1 MSLNPVNKSAP
12 SLWDFINHIIDNN
25 LPTSTDKSDTDI
37 SSTVSYLPSAYQY
50 HEKQLYLNWS
60 ESLTKSKVSATKP
73 IFSSPTP
80 TATVSAN
87 PVEPVSRSKTTI
99 HLNTKQQML
108 LSLDLAAEKL
118 SQGDTVAAAKI
129 LDKAAINARS
139 AARLLD
145 PKSTDA
151 QLLMVFAQNMES
163 RSKLYQSS
171 STNDTMRVVPHLS
184 GSAHNAEELAQ
195 RLDKQGMNSDA
206 RLLRAIAADSFMQAS
221 IGLEGARSTKAL
233 VGEGLTNTYQQVVN
247 ASFDM
252 KISEASTWKLWRDKS
267 PADSLKQDKQK
278 MEVVFSELKRT
289 MKEHGVSLDQ
299 AWNDMLKDNSIS
311 SGRRVPGF
319 ITRHE
324 AAVFLRDHE
333 VTKNLLVP
341 FADMAGG
348 FNEGDA
354 GAIDRAQARV
364 VKVLRENG
372 QWEAARAVLNAH
384 MKEARTVEGRAEADR
399 LNGSENREWWRA
411 KAGEFAR
418 KELPVL
424 LLTTAVSGGVGTG
437 ARALAM
443 TAGLGTRVGSGVAVA
458 AEIGAFVPVERILNE
473 AINGKRG
480 DWTANG
486 LGRDYALAVAGY
498 SAFKVV
504 GLGWK
509 AVRESGL
516 GKNIIGGPK
525 GSGEVVEVVTPE
537 GMRVKVSRR
546 ELEELAT
553 VQGSKHTDAGGP
565 VGRPK
570 PIRTSTSGSGSV
582 EKGRVDK
589 PGNRPELRDTWKT
602 DADVPEHYRK
612 DPRFKDLAS
621 DPDHAGAIS
630 PKTRAEAMAGLEAE
644 RQGLVKGPIKRG
656 PKGTEF
662 YDADGKP
669 WDVKTPP
676 SPKPGEKWRFDANRV
691 GKAIQSELREKA
703 IPPGAPAGTFPHG
716 KTGKPELRRIIL
728 DSTYLNKAD
737 HEALWQWLKKN
748 LTKEELSRIVE
759 INTQH

>member
-1 MSLNPVNKSAP
+1 
-12 SLWDFINHIIDNN
+12 
-25 LPTSTDKSDTDI
+25 
-37 SSTVSYLPSAYQY
+37 
-50 HEKQLYLNWS
+50 
-60 ESLTKSKVSATKP
+60 
-73 IFSSPTP
+73 
-80 TATVSAN
+80 
-87 PVEPVSRSKTTI
+87 
-99 HLNTKQQML
+99 ML

-525 GSGEVVEVVTPE
+525 GSGEVVELVTPE

-553 VQGSKHTDAGGP
+553 VQGSRHADAGGP

-570 PIRTSTSGSGSV
+570 PIRISTSGSTGSTKV
-582 EKGRVDK
+582 TSLGGTKIEPTGTSLGKDPASLLNGGRIKLKELLEIIPSGTPDIWKDFSHIKDGFKYKFSHNGIDLTIHFHGPDITAPIGSNAQSGWIVRIRI
-589 PGNRPELRDTWKT
+589 GNRYLKVDGNT
-602 DADVPEHYRK
+602 
-612 DPRFKDLAS
+612 
-621 DPDHAGAIS
+621 
-630 PKTRAEAMAGLEAE
+630 TRNTNL
-644 RQGLVKGPIKRG
+644 
-656 PKGTEF
+656 
-662 YDADGKP
+662 Y
-669 WDVKTPP
+669 
-676 SPKPGEKWRFDANRV
+676 AN
-691 GKAIQSELREKA
+691 ETH
-703 IPPGAPAGTFPHG
+703 IP
-716 KTGKPELRRIIL
+716 L
-728 DSTYLNKAD
+728 DF
-737 HEALWQWLKKN
+737 
-748 LTKEELSRIVE
+748 
-759 INTQH
+759 